1 MFFSFF
7 VKTKS
12 QKKEERIPLS
22 LTNLVNRIGEFLFIY
37 LFVSKRDLKEI
48 SIKMMRRHLE
58 LNSRAW
64 QLQENKLREALEEAF
79 EDGSLFKSKYMSLSH
94 WPTKMIAWGGPV
106 LSQGSTPS
114 VNSRIRMK
122 PTSFKS
128 KISTLSITTTCSPA
142 VGFGLFLQWVSVF
155 CLSCCVL
162 VG

>member
-1 MFFSFF
+1 
-7 VKTKS
+7 
-12 QKKEERIPLS
+12 
-22 LTNLVNRIGEFLFIY
+22 LVNRIGEFLFIY
-37 LFVSKRDLKEI
+37 LFLSKRDLKEI

-94 WPTKMIAWGGPV
+94 WPTKTIAWGGPV
-106 LSQGSTPS
+106 LSRGSTPS

-128 KISTLSITTTCSPA
+128 KISTFAIIHYHHLFARRGFRLVPSMGLYFYFYFFIFVLLCSCWLRLI
-142 VGFGLFLQWVSVF
+142 GRDDQYF
-155 CLSCCVL
+155 
-162 VG
+162 